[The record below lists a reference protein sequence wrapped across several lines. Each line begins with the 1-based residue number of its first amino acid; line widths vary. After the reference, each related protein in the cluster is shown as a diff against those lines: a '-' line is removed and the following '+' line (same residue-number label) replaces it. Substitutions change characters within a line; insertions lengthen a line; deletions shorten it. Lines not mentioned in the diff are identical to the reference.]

1 MCIMLPKMPT
11 GNPCLLRLCLVNPPH
26 IDITSWHTS
35 STLRETQQNQT
46 ILVSGESGAGKTE
59 NCKILMRFLA
69 MTTGDVSSVGEIER
83 RVLDSNPILEGA

>member
-1 MCIMLPKMPT
+1 MWT
-11 GNPCLLRLCLVNPPH
+11 LLLTTLLALHN
-26 IDITSWHTS
+26 

-69 MTTGDVSSVGEIER
+69 MTTGDASSVGEIET
-83 RVLDSNPILEGA
+83 RVLDSNPILEGDSAVLFLRKVSFP